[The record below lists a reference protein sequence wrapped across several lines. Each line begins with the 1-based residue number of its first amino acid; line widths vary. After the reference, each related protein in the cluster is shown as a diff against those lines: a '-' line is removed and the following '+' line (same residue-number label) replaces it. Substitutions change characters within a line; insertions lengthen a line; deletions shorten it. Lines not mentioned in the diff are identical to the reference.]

1 MLNTGKLAGK
11 TLYITGA
18 SRGIG
23 LDIAKKAARDGANI
37 VVAAKTADPHPK
49 LPGTI
54 YTAAKEIEQLGG
66 KALPVVVDVRSE
78 EAIQKSVEESVR
90 TFGGID
96 IVINNASA
104 ISLTGTQET
113 PMKTY
118 DLMHTINTRGTYLV
132 SKCCLPYLKE
142 SASKG
147 RNPHILNNSPPL
159 SLKPIWFK
167 NHVAYTMAKYGMSMC
182 VLGMAEEFR
191 ETGIAV
197 NAIWPKT
204 AIMTAAMEMLG
215 GGKGI
220 SNQCRTSQIMSDAAY
235 VILTKDSK
243 SFTGNFCIDEN
254 VLRDVGV
261 KDFSQYL
268 APGAKEDSLM
278 PDFFLD
284 EFLEAQGGAEKAE
297 ETVRLAEKPNAAGY
311 SAAKSDDPIAAV
323 FDQISGLINDD
334 LVKKTNAVYSFALS
348 DQKTSWFLDLK
359 NAPGSCGQGAP
370 TSEADAT
377 LSMTSNNFKKMF
389 SGQLKPT
396 TAFMSGRLKI
406 SGNMGKAMKLEKLMG
421 QMQTRSY
428 STGPS
433 SGVDAVM
440 EKISGILNEDLVKK
454 TDSVFSF
461 SLTDTKTEYFL
472 DLKNGAGSCGAGK
485 APVAADAT
493 LSMSSENFNKMF
505 AGQLKPATAFMS
517 GKLKISGNMGK
528 AMKLEK
534 LMGQL
539 QSRGY
544 HSLST
549 RDTLYKPKNASLFSS
564 DSNSNYT
571 EVAPVFERI
580 KCVSNKAFIKK
591 INAVYVFD
599 IEDERK
605 WHLDLKN
612 GEGSIGNG
620 DPSTKPD
627 VIITL
632 KKETFLKIFNR
643 ELKPATAF
651 MAGEVKLSGDLS
663 KILSLEAMM
672 KSTRNN

>member
-11 TLYITGA
+11 TLYISGA

-23 LDIAKKAARDGANI
+23 LDIARKAARDGANV
-37 VVAAKTADPHPK
+37 VVAAKTAEPHPK

-54 YTAAKEIEQLGG
+54 YTAAKELEDLGG

-78 EAIQKSVEESVR
+78 AAIQESVETAVKQ
-90 TFGGID
+90 FGGID
-96 IVINNASA
+96 IVVNNASA

-113 PMKTY
+113 PMKTF
-118 DLMHTINTRGTYLV
+118 DLMHQINTRGTYLV
-132 SKCCLPYLKE
+132 SKCCLPYLKD
-142 SASKG
+142 SAAKG

-220 SNQCRTSQIMSDAAY
+220 GQQCRTSQIMADAAY

-243 SFTGNFCIDEN
+243 SFTGNFCIDEQ
-254 VLRDVGV
+254 VLREVGV

-268 APGAKEDSLM
+268 GPGATESSLM

-284 EFLEAQGGAEKAE
+284 EFLDHQGGAERAE
-297 ETVRLAEKPNAAGY
+297 EIVDMAAKPAAGK
-311 SAAKSDDPIAAV
+311 SAAAAPATPGDPIEAV
-323 FDQISGLINDD
+323 FAQMAPLISED
-334 LVKKTNAVYSFALS
+334 LVKKTNAVFSFSLS
-348 DQKTSWFLDLK
+348 DQKTTWFLDLK
-359 NAPGSCGQGAP
+359 NGAGSCGKGSAA
-370 TSEADAT
+370 SEVDAT
-377 LSMTSNNFKKMF
+377 LSMTSNNFQKMF

-421 QMQTRSY
+421 QMQKRSY
-428 STGPS
+428 STGPADPIEEVFTKIN
-433 SGVDAVM
+433 GVL
-440 EKISGILNEDLVKK
+440 SEDLVKK

-472 DLKNGAGSCGAGK
+472 DLKNGSGSCGQGK
-485 APVAADAT
+485 SPAAADAT
-493 LSMSSENFNKMF
+493 LSMSSDNFNKMF
-505 AGQLKPATAFMS
+505 SGQLKPAQAFMS

-539 QSRGY
+539 QKRGY
-544 HSLST
+544 HT
-549 RDTLYKPKNASLFSS
+549 MSS
-564 DSNSNYT
+564 
-571 EVAPVFERI
+571 RG
-580 KCVSNKAFIKK
+580 KA
-591 INAVYVFD
+591 
-599 IEDERK
+599 
-605 WHLDLKN
+605 
-612 GEGSIGNG
+612 
-620 DPSTKPD
+620 
-627 VIITL
+627 
-632 KKETFLKIFNR
+632 
-643 ELKPATAF
+643 
-651 MAGEVKLSGDLS
+651 
-663 KILSLEAMM
+663 
-672 KSTRNN
+672 